1 MTKKLQKLTGKNF
14 MSIRSA
20 EVELSGQGLV
30 LVQGKNNDD
39 PAFDSNGAGK
49 SSVFELLVWILFDK
63 TVRGLSGDEVVN
75 RNIGKNCVGFL
86 DFVDDSDNS
95 TYRIARYRKH
105 SEHKNNAYIFKNGTN
120 ITPKSTKDANK
131 MIETIF
137 QIDYTSF
144 TNSILFGQGLVKM
157 FSVATDKE
165 KKEILEKMLQME
177 DIKKCLDIAKK
188 RLSEKNEE
196 LSRNETTANRIEN
209 LISEIETTIKSL
221 QTAEKEQAEKTQREI
236 EELTEELQEA
246 EKELEQF
253 KVTTDSD
260 RLEALELIKA
270 KLDKKVKSFK
280 QYEDAKFNIQSEI
293 SSLKSQAKRI
303 VKESEKLVEE
313 AEEIASGVNK
323 TCPTCGQSIADTK
336 EAIEEALGHIVKKRK
351 ELRKERKELEEK
363 VTELQEDFEKIE
375 EVLSK
380 KDAYVEKL
388 DEVKGEISQ
397 ITASVR
403 AEENLRKSLHNNVT
417 RIKSSIERLEK
428 EKGKTYEALINQKE
442 EQLTEQQKALKEL
455 QSQKGSLAVEVEMLK
470 FWVDGFGNTGI
481 KSYLLDSV
489 TPFLNKRANHYLSK
503 LAGSTM
509 MVEFSTQTRLASG
522 ELRDKFE
529 IRLLNSVGGDS
540 YTSNSE
546 GEKRRID
553 LAISLAL
560 QDLVRS
566 RSNGRLNILLYD
578 EIFDSLDSVG
588 SENAITLLNEMQ
600 NEVETI
606 FVITHNDI
614 LKSYFDRYLIVTK
627 EDGATRVHKEG

>member
-1 MTKKLQKLTGKNF
+1 